1 MNALSVP
8 EGKRGE
14 KDFHV
19 VFLPWWSDEN
29 NISEG
34 VEEITPAT
42 ESYFE
47 TLRSKSGIVVTEAQR
62 GGGNRPSGNMA
73 YQ

>member
-8 EGKRGE
+8 EEERGD

-29 NISEG
+29 NKSKGGEAINA
-34 VEEITPAT
+34 AT

-47 TLRSKSGIVVTEAQR
+47 TLRSNGAVLL
-62 GGGNRPSGNMA
+62 
-73 YQ
+73 